1 MEKQKLVEWENP
13 RKIELEQHRSVLT
26 LGHFLSD
33 NNGDFI
39 LRQRETENVIN
50 LRAKKETIGAELEG
64 MVRTFLVSSRVAS
77 LLCISRKLKLMI

>member
-1 MEKQKLVEWENP
+1 MEKQKLVEWENT

-50 LRAKKETIGAELEG
+50 LRAKKETIGAELEN
-64 MVRTFLVSSRVAS
+64 MVGFCYVSFRRFLNSV
-77 LLCISRKLKLMI
+77 LFRKLKLMI